1 MQRSRTSKLRF
12 GLLPLL
18 LAFAL
23 IAAACGDDDDDAG
36 DETGD
41 TAASTSETEEMADT
55 EDEMAD
61 TEDEMADTED
71 EMADTDEA
79 ASATIVDVATDAGT
93 FTTLIA
99 AVDAAGLTETLVGEG
114 PFTVL
119 APTDE
124 AFAALPEGTVESL
137 LEDPEG
143 ALTDV
148 LSLHVISG
156 TAALS
161 TDVVAIGD
169 GGTLD
174 TLGGPVSVNIDG
186 EAVSFGTGDAALV
199 TADVE
204 ADNGVIHIIDG
215 VITEAG

>member
-1 MQRSRTSKLRF
+1 MNRKRSRLTRF

-23 IAAACGDDDDDAG
+23 IAAACGDDDDDDAG
-36 DETGD
+36 SESE

-55 EDEMAD
+55 EEMAE
-61 TEDEMADTED
+61 TS
-71 EMADTDEA
+71 EA
-79 ASATIVDVATDAGT
+79 GSATIVDVAVEAGT
-93 FTTLIA
+93 FTTLVA
-99 AVDAAGLTETLVGEG
+99 AVEAAGLTETLQGDG

-119 APTDE
+119 APTDD
-124 AFAALPEGTVESL
+124 AFAALPEGTLESL

-148 LSLHVISG
+148 LSLHVVSG
-156 TAALS
+156 TEAMS

-169 GGTLD
+169 GGSLD
-174 TLGGPVSVNIDG
+174 TLGGAVTVHIDG
-186 EAVSFGTGDAALV
+186 EEVSFGTGNAALV
-199 TADVE
+199 TADIE
-204 ADNGVIHIIDG
+204 TDNGVIHVIDA

>member
-1 MQRSRTSKLRF
+1 MNRKRSRLTRF

-23 IAAACGDDDDDAG
+23 IAAACGDDDDDDAG
-36 DETGD
+36 SESE

-55 EDEMAD
+55 EEMAE
-61 TEDEMADTED
+61 TS
-71 EMADTDEA
+71 EA
-79 ASATIVDVATDAGT
+79 GSATIVDVAVEAGT
-93 FTTLIA
+93 FTTLVA
-99 AVDAAGLTETLVGEG
+99 AVEAAGLTETLQSDG

-119 APTDE
+119 APTDD

-148 LSLHVISG
+148 LSLHVVSG
-156 TAALS
+156 TEAMS

-169 GGTLD
+169 GGSLD
-174 TLGGPVSVNIDG
+174 TLGGAVTVHIDG
-186 EAVSFGTGDAALV
+186 EEVSFGTGNAALV
-199 TADVE
+199 TADIE
-204 ADNGVIHIIDG
+204 TDNGVIHVIDA

>member
-1 MQRSRTSKLRF
+1 MNRKRSRLTRF

-23 IAAACGDDDDDAG
+23 IAAACGDDDDDDAG
-36 DETGD
+36 SESE

-55 EDEMAD
+55 EEMAE
-61 TEDEMADTED
+61 TS
-71 EMADTDEA
+71 EA
-79 ASATIVDVATDAGT
+79 GSATIVDVAVEAGT
-93 FTTLIA
+93 FTTLVA
-99 AVDAAGLTETLVGEG
+99 AVEAAGLTETLQGDG

-119 APTDE
+119 APTDD

-148 LSLHVISG
+148 LSLHVVSG
-156 TAALS
+156 TEAMS

-169 GGTLD
+169 GGSLD
-174 TLGGPVSVNIDG
+174 TLGGAVTVHIDG
-186 EAVSFGTGDAALV
+186 EEVSFGTGNAALV
-199 TADVE
+199 TADIE
-204 ADNGVIHIIDG
+204 TDNGVIHVIDA

>member
-1 MQRSRTSKLRF
+1 MQCSRTSRLRF

-23 IAAACGDDDDDAG
+23 IAAACGDDDDDDAG
-36 DETGD
+36 SETGD
-41 TAASTSETEEMADT
+41 TAASTSET

-61 TEDEMADTED
+61 TEDEMADTE
-71 EMADTDEA
+71 A
-79 ASATIVDVATDAGT
+79 AAGSATVVDVAVEAGT
-93 FTTLIA
+93 FTTLVA
-99 AVDAAGLTETLVGEG
+99 AVEAAGLADTLMGEG

-156 TAALS
+156 AAATAA
-161 TDVVAIGD
+161 DVVALGD

-186 EAVSFGTGDAALV
+186 EAVSFGTGEAALV

-204 ADNGVIHIIDG
+204 ADNGIIHIIDG